1 MTTPQWK
8 VPASAGTARS
18 GLARRS
24 FLTLMGASALT
35 AGVAPG
41 LAQAAPRPLGS
52 ADEER
57 ITRLLA
63 EMTLADKVGQLFV
76 PYVNGATA
84 DADDPRNTELY
95 GVGSIAEIIERYRV
109 GGVIYFGWSDNLED
123 PQQVA
128 RLSNGIQAAA
138 RALPTGIPALVSIDQ
153 EEGVVVRL
161 PQPSTQL
168 PGTMALGA
176 TRDPRLA
183 ELAARITGKELRACG
198 VNQNYAPL
206 ADVNVNALNPVIG
219 VRSFGADP
227 TAVAALV
234 EGQVDGFHHAGI
246 ASTVK
251 HFPGHGDT
259 EVDSH
264 IGLPVIDHTREE
276 LDEIDLPPF
285 RTAIAAGADA
295 VMTAHIVVPALDPD
309 EMPATLSK
317 PILTDLLRTE
327 LGFEGV
333 IVTDSLLMEGVRTIF
348 DDDRVPIEAIKA
360 GADQMLMPPDLALA
374 IDAVTAAVEDGE
386 ISTERLDASVERI
399 LRMKTARGLFDEP
412 EVDVEAVPRILDTKA
427 HHLASD
433 RIGNASITVL
443 KNDDALL
450 PVSGTDKV
458 LVTGWGATAATTL
471 SRALVAEG
479 VHATPAPANEPDAAL
494 ISDVAAEAA
503 DHDLVV
509 VLTQSA
515 AFGITQP
522 QQDLVQALVDTGVPV
537 VAVAVRNPYDVAHHA
552 ATTAAVVTYGYA
564 DVSLESL
571 ARVLAGTVRPTGTLP
586 VAVPEAD
593 GETER
598 YALGHGLSW

>member
-8 VPASAGTARS
+8 VPASPATVRS

-24 FLTLMGASALT
+24 FLSLLGASALT
-35 AGVAPG
+35 AGLAPG
-41 LAQAAPRPLGS
+41 LAQGAPRALNG

-76 PYVNGATA
+76 PYVNGASA

-95 GVGSIAEIIERYRV
+95 GVGSIAGIIERYRV

-138 RALPTGIPALVSIDQ
+138 KALPSAVPALVSIDQ

-176 TRDPRLA
+176 TRDPLLA

-198 VNQNYAPL
+198 VNQNYAPI

-227 TAVAALV
+227 ASVAALV
-234 EGQVDGFHHAGI
+234 EGQVKGFHHAGI
-246 ASTVK
+246 ASTIK

-264 IGLPVIDHTREE
+264 IGLPVIDHTRAE

-285 RTAIAAGADA
+285 RRAIAAGADA
-295 VMTAHIVVPALDPD
+295 VMTAHIVVPALDPE
-309 EMPATLSK
+309 EMPATLSE
-317 PILTDLLRTE
+317 PILTGLLREE
-327 LGFEGV
+327 LGFDGV

-348 DDDRVPIEAIKA
+348 DDGRVPIEALKA
-360 GADQMLMPPDLALA
+360 GADQMLMPPDLGLA
-374 IDAVTAAVEDGE
+374 IDSVTAAVEDGE
-386 ISTERLDASVERI
+386 ITMARLDASVTRI

-412 EVDVEAVPRILDTKA
+412 SADVDRVPLVLDTKA

-443 KNDDALL
+443 KNDEDLL
-450 PVSGTDKV
+450 PLSGSASV
-458 LVTGWGATAATTL
+458 LVTGWGESAVPTL
-471 SRALVAEG
+471 CDGLVANG
-479 VHATPAPANEPDAAL
+479 VSALPAAAQEPDATR
-494 ISDVAAEAA
+494 IEEVAALAG
-503 DHDLVV
+503 DHDVVV
-509 VLTQSA
+509 VLTQSG
-515 AFGITQP
+515 AFGITEP
-522 QQDLVQALVDTGVPV
+522 QQALVRALVDTGVPV
-537 VAVAVRNPYDVAHHA
+537 VAAAVRNPYDVVHHA
-552 ATTAAVVTYGYA
+552 ETTAAVVTYGHA
-564 DVSLESL
+564 DVSVESL
-571 ARVLAGTVRPTGTLP
+571 ARVLTGTVRPTGTLP
-586 VAVPEAD
+586 VALPEAD
-593 GETER
+593 GKSVR
-598 YALGHGLSW
+598 YELGHGLSW

>member
-1 MTTPQWK
+1 MTTPQWNRS
-8 VPASAGTARS
+8 PADSRA

-24 FLTLMGASALT
+24 FLSLMGASALA
-35 AGVAPG
+35 AGAAPA
-41 LAQAAPRPLGS
+41 LAQAAPRPLRRQ
-52 ADEER
+52 DEDR

-84 DADDPRNTELY
+84 DADDPRNTDLY

-138 RALPTGIPALVSIDQ
+138 TALPSGVPALVSIDQ
-153 EEGVVVRL
+153 EEGVVIRL

-176 TRDPRLA
+176 TGDPLLA
-183 ELAARITGKELRACG
+183 ELAARITGKELRAVG

-227 TAVAALV
+227 ATVAALV

-264 IGLPVIDHTREE
+264 LGLPVIDHTRAE

-285 RTAIAAGADA
+285 RKAIAAGADA

-309 EMPATLSK
+309 GMPATLSK
-317 PILTDLLRTE
+317 PILTDLLRDE
-327 LGFEGV
+327 LGFDGV

-360 GADQMLMPPDLALA
+360 GADQMLMPPDLGLA

-386 ISTERLDASVERI
+386 ISTDRLDASVQRI

-412 EVDVEAVPRILDTKA
+412 PADVDAVPEILATKA
-427 HHLASD
+427 HLLASD

-450 PVSGTDKV
+450 PVSGTDSV
-458 LVTGWGATAATTL
+458 LVTGWGEDAVPTL
-471 SRALVAEG
+471 VDALVAGG
-479 VHATPAPANEPDAAL
+479 VHATGLPAQEPDAAH
-494 ISDVAAEAA
+494 IAEVAATAA
-503 DHDLVV
+503 DHGVVV
-509 VLTQSA
+509 VLTQSGV
-515 AFGITQP
+515 FGITEP
-522 QQDLVQALVDTGVPV
+522 QQALVQALVDTGLPV
-537 VAVAVRNPYDVAHHA
+537 VAAAVRNPYDVVHHA
-552 ATTAAVVTYGYA
+552 DTTAAVVTYSYA
-564 DVSLESL
+564 EVSLQSL
-571 ARVLAGTVRPTGTLP
+571 ARVLAGTVRPSGTLP
-586 VAVPEAD
+586 VDLPEAD
-593 GETER
+593 GETVR
-598 YALGHGLSW
+598 YELGHGLTW